1 MAELRIEKTR
11 GQREGMT
18 VPAIIFHSY
27 LRMPKV
33 IELCH
38 YVLSWSAKNS
48 CLMKNKK
55 TNKPKSYVPS
65 WELEKS
71 LSFKLFQW
79 MKKNQTFFKIARAEN
94 GLVGVCCCC

>member
-1 MAELRIEKTR
+1 MAELRFEKTR

-18 VPAIIFHSY
+18 VTAIIFHSY

-48 CLMKNKK
+48 CLIEHKKNKQTK
-55 TNKPKSYVPS
+55 K
-65 WELEKS
+65 LC
-71 LSFKLFQW
+71 SFMGTW
-79 MKKNQTFFKIARAEN
+79 KKFI
-94 GLVGVCCCC
+94 L